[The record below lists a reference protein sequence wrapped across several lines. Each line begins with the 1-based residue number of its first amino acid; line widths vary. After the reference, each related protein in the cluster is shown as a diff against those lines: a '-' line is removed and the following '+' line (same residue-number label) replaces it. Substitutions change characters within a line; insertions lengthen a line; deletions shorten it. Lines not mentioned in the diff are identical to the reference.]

1 MTNNDLKTQQ
11 IMDNIELWA
20 VNNAI
25 NLINVIY
32 KNQSSRQSKLTKD
45 YMKTSKR
52 VREARKKLAKTPQ
65 GKKGQEIWDGPG
77 TTYVPLQD
85 YVYKLNR
92 LQISKSCQK

>member
-1 MTNNDLKTQQ
+1 MDCEQRHHSDQRDLF
-11 IMDNIELWA
+11 
-20 VNNAI
+20 
-25 NLINVIY
+25 
-32 KNQSSRQSKLTKD
+32 KNQTSEQPKLTKE

-52 VREARKKLAKTPQ
+52 VREARKKLAKDPA

-77 TTYVPLQD
+77 TSYVPLQY